1 MDLSENHIDLGFD
14 NNLSSARLKFD
25 KFKLV
30 QKTFSNSKKN
40 LQTTDGLYE
49 SIFRFQILPESQ
61 QEAKQEDLNQSKV
74 STTELVQLMCSMC
87 KANLLKAVDSLSDKK

>member
-1 MDLSENHIDLGFD
+1 MSESHIDLGFD

-25 KFKLV
+25 KFTLV

-40 LQTTDGLYE
+40 LQTADGFHE

-61 QEAKQEDLNQSKV
+61 QEAKQQDLDQSKV
-74 STTELVQLMCSMC
+74 RTTELVQLTCSMC
-87 KANLLKAVDSLSDKK
+87 KASLLKAVDSLPDKK